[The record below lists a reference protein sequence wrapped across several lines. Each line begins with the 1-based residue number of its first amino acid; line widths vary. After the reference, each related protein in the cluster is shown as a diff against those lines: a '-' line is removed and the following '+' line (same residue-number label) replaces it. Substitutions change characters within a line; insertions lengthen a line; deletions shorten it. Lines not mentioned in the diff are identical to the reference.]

1 MEYKAKAMNISSN
14 KNHSGFEKKIIEESS
29 DYINA
34 VTLLWWGT
42 QQNLVLRLWFS
53 MCGDW

>member
-34 VTLLWWGT
+34 VTLL
-42 QQNLVLRLWFS
+42 
-53 MCGDW
+53 